1 MSRNVRYLLLVFF
14 NCLCIVFFLIF
25 NIDMLF
31 GIAMLLWIDLI
42 VYAVSKFNERSV
54 FFGFLVTFFIFL
66 MGRQMLE
73 IFGLHKI
80 ETDFP
85 DSVQKKTEITL
96 LLSLMGLFGGYIISG
111 YIKNSKMKIR
121 IKKKQNNEQTLLV
134 PYIRKVSSILFRIT
148 YIFAILKVLESAI
161 YVSYAGYLSM
171 YTSFSSNL
179 PYIIQ
184 KLAELSPIL
193 MFTYLGTL
201 PSKKECQ
208 CNIVLYIIY
217 LLSTLATGRRFEC
230 IGGLLLLV
238 VYYAL
243 RKGYLFSILLGYC
256 VNILIVFFGAGLHK
270 YIDFRHRDKKLE
282 KEMFMFSAPLIAS
295 SLSWWINNASDK
307 YILTYMCGLSVV
319 GIYSV
324 AYKIPTIL
332 SVLGTVISKA
342 FTISAIKEI
351 DTDDTDGFLG
361 KSYSLISYVMTVGCA
376 VLILLNPFLS
386 KLLFAKDFYIA
397 WKFVPPLLIAFLMSA
412 ISGTCQ
418 SILTAINKTTIISFT
433 AILGAF
439 VNVIL
444 NIILIPLYEG
454 YGAAVAT
461 MFSFFVCWIGRYL
474 ELKKYVKFKN
484 KISKEIIAYSLVSI
498 EMILAYEEN
507 KYIWMESLIV
517 VLIIVLYHKEEIYFI
532 KNIFTK
538 KKYVMEKKK

>member
-1 MSRNVRYLLLVFF
+1 
-14 NCLCIVFFLIF
+14 
-25 NIDMLF
+25 
-31 GIAMLLWIDLI
+31 
-42 VYAVSKFNERSV
+42 
-54 FFGFLVTFFIFL
+54 
-66 MGRQMLE
+66 
-73 IFGLHKI
+73 
-80 ETDFP
+80 
-85 DSVQKKTEITL
+85 
-96 LLSLMGLFGGYIISG
+96 
-111 YIKNSKMKIR
+111 
-121 IKKKQNNEQTLLV
+121 
-134 PYIRKVSSILFRIT
+134 
-148 YIFAILKVLESAI
+148 
-161 YVSYAGYLSM
+161 
-171 YTSFSSNL
+171 
-179 PYIIQ
+179 
-184 KLAELSPIL
+184 
-193 MFTYLGTL
+193 
-201 PSKKECQ
+201 
-208 CNIVLYIIY
+208 
-217 LLSTLATGRRFEC
+217 
-230 IGGLLLLV
+230 
-238 VYYAL
+238 
-243 RKGYLFSILLGYC
+243 
-256 VNILIVFFGAGLHK
+256 
-270 YIDFRHRDKKLE
+270 
-282 KEMFMFSAPLIAS
+282 
-295 SLSWWINNASDK
+295 
-307 YILTYMCGLSVV
+307 MCGLSVV

>member
-1 MSRNVRYLLLVFF
+1 MISYFCRGINQIVILTVSSVAQTMTTIVSNLLFLLV
-14 NCLCIVFFLIF
+14 LK
-25 NIDMLF
+25 
-31 GIAMLLWIDLI
+31 
-42 VYAVSKFNERSV
+42 S
-54 FFGFLVTFFIFL
+54 
-66 MGRQMLE
+66 
-73 IFGLHKI
+73 GL
-80 ETDFP
+80 
-85 DSVQKKTEITL
+85 
-96 LLSLMGLFGGYIISG
+96 
-111 YIKNSKMKIR
+111 
-121 IKKKQNNEQTLLV
+121 
-134 PYIRKVSSILFRIT
+134 
-148 YIFAILKVLESAI
+148 
-161 YVSYAGYLSM
+161 
-171 YTSFSSNL
+171 
-179 PYIIQ
+179 
-184 KLAELSPIL
+184 
-193 MFTYLGTL
+193 
-201 PSKKECQ
+201 
-208 CNIVLYIIY
+208 
-217 LLSTLATGRRFEC
+217 
-230 IGGLLLLV
+230 
-238 VYYAL
+238 
-243 RKGYLFSILLGYC
+243 KGYLFSILLGYC

-397 WKFVPPLLIAFLMSA
+397 WKFVPPLLIEFLMSA